1 MIKGM
6 KMNKNIRILMQ
17 VAGISAALM
26 SGVAYAQERN
36 ADETESI
43 GEVLFKIH
51 DVVPEKDADGK
62 VLYCNI
68 GATFFNRTKLNMN
81 NVALTLSWTDDVVG
95 EAIDQEE
102 RAEKEYKRTG
112 STEPRSRYSTA
123 GFTSRKI
130 NAPLKLPP
138 LKSMQQ
144 VSLRTK
150 VDTDRCFLLLN
161 DMDVVVNNC
170 GTAALNNRVSQQG
183 CNNLFR
189 YISPKS
195 AEYYVEFKEID
206 LEQQQAME
214 DAEIDVMQKE
224 LNEAFN
230 QTVAAIKN
238 ITNEN
243 ATVDTTQYSAAE

>member
-1 MIKGM
+1 ME
-6 KMNKNIRILMQ
+6 MNRNFRFLMQ
-17 VAGISAALM
+17 VAGVSAALIA
-26 SGVAYAQERN
+26 GVAYADDRN
-36 ADETESI
+36 ADETESV

-51 DVVPEKDADGK
+51 DVVPEKDTDGN

-68 GATFFNRTKLNMN
+68 GATFFNRTKVNIAN
-81 NVALTLSWTDDVVG
+81 AALTLKWTDDVIG

-112 STEPRSRYSTA
+112 SNEERSRYSTA
-123 GFTSRKI
+123 GFTSRTVS
-130 NAPLKLPP
+130 ASLKLPP

-144 VSLRTK
+144 VSLRSK

-161 DMDVVVNNC
+161 DMDIRVSNC
-170 GTAALNNRVSQQG
+170 GTAAMNSKISQQG

-189 YISPKS
+189 YVSPKS

-206 LEQQQAME
+206 PAQQMAIE

-224 LNEAFN
+224 LDEAFN

-238 ITNEN
+238 IADEN
-243 ATVDTTQYSAAE
+243 AVVQSGQGN